1 MKKKVFFVLAI
12 VAAVIVLW
20 LSITPIVYALTCEE
34 EFEACIAGCGVRPTD
49 KCFRGCM
56 RTYDGC

>member
-34 EFEACIAGCGVRPTD
+34 EFESCICGCGVHPSD

-56 RTYDGC
+56 ARYDGC